1 MTKLKDSSSLASEL
15 NNELIIKS
23 LIHLEYMNDIVNQIN
38 LYKKKICKAIYKKY
52 IVTTNKELTYKQF
65 YSIIFKN
72 NRLS

>member
-1 MTKLKDSSSLASEL
+1 MTKLKDSSSIASEL

-38 LYKKKICKAIYKKY
+38 LYKKKICKSIYKKY